1 MRVGQD
7 KDTLTDTGAAIMSKS
22 ITGALSEYLT
32 DKKPGFQFTVYD
44 YLDWIKVR
52 WPRSAP
58 TLTSFGRLI
67 LKYPQVQAVGR
78 TVANQT
84 VYEVVA

>member
-1 MRVGQD
+1 
-7 KDTLTDTGAAIMSKS
+7 MSKS
-22 ITGALSEYLT
+22 ITGAMSEYLT

-44 YLDWIKVR
+44 YLDWVKVR

-58 TLTSFGRLI
+58 TLSSFGRLI
-67 LKYPQVQAVGR
+67 VGFANVEPVGH
-78 TVANQT
+78 TVANHT